1 MKFNYRTE
9 IPQLLL
15 IVGMFIMAAF
25 TWSTA
30 PDLIPIHWNL
40 AGEVDDYGGKFEA
53 LLGIPL
59 ITLAVYF
66 LLLFVPRID
75 PGYMNY
81 QKFAST
87 YTIIRCSII
96 AFMSIIYGVIQLTI
110 LGHPI
115 SVNAIIPFAV
125 GILFVVLGNFMGKI
139 RPNWFV
145 GIRTPWTLSS
155 KASWNKTHRAS
166 GWLFILMGL
175 SITAAGLIRSQ
186 WAYLGMFAV
195 IVICFFWMVFYSY
208 LVWRNDPDR
217 IPPAGTT
224 PGPG

>member
-1 MKFNYRTE
+1 MKFDYRTE

-15 IVGMFIMAAF
+15 ILGMLIIAAF

-40 AGEVDDYGGKFEA
+40 AGEVDGYGGKFEA

-59 ITLAVYF
+59 ITLAVYL

-81 QKFAST
+81 QKFANT

-96 AFMSIIYGVIQLTI
+96 AFMSVIYGVIQLTI
-110 LGHPI
+110 LRRPI

-155 KASWNKTHRAS
+155 KASWNKTHRVS

-175 SITAAGLIRSQ
+175 SITAAGFFRSK
-186 WAYLGMFAV
+186 WAYFGMFAV
-195 IVICFFWMVFYSY
+195 IVICLFWMVFYSY